1 MDQLAERLR
10 TERERQGRSLT
21 ELSAQTK
28 IREPFLE
35 AIELGRYGVL
45 PPVYVRSF
53 IRTYAQALR
62 LPSAEINGLIEKVL
76 AVDDDERSFV
86 PQSLRN
92 PSRIPQPDARPS
104 APRVSAKE
112 QVTTFIASIPK
123 PTFTLPSFLHGR
135 RGLLILAIVVV
146 VAGALYVIL
155 HRSSETDDT
164 NGDVPDA
171 STAITVGQTENP
183 LDSMVLT
190 ALASDTSWLT
200 ITMDAMRTQQIV
212 MLPGQEQRWSAMR
225 EFKVALGN
233 AGALTFSRNGI
244 TLPPLGKKGEAV
256 RSVVITRNDVIS
268 SASAARQTI
277 APRPTSP
284 PPAVQQQVKPA
295 QQQPKPVQQQTR
307 PTQQRPAVQQQ
318 RTAAAQ
324 VTRRQPTR
332 RAAPQSR
339 RRWQQPQRRKPAPA
353 VRRAPANAP
362 RRPTITPA
370 PVIPR

>member
-10 TERERQGRSLT
+10 TERERQGRSLA

-62 LPSAEINGLIEKVL
+62 LPMPEINVLIERVL
-76 AVDDDERSFV
+76 ATDDDDRSFV

-92 PSRIPQPDARPS
+92 PSRVSPPPHQTS
-104 APRVSAKE
+104 KPRLPIKDR
-112 QVTTFIASIPK
+112 IAELLASLPK
-123 PTFTLPSFLHGR
+123 PTFAMPTFLHGR
-135 RGLLILAIVVV
+135 RGLLILAILVVLVGVLYLV
-146 VAGALYVIL
+146 VQ
-155 HRSSETDDT
+155 RSSTD
-164 NGDVPDA
+164 GDGT
-171 STAITVGQTENP
+171 STDSSTTISVGQNGNP
-183 LDSMVLT
+183 LDSMILT

-200 ITMDAMRTQQIV
+200 ITMDSNRTQQIV
-212 MLPGQEQRWSAMR
+212 MLPGQEQRWSAMK

-233 AGALTFSRNGI
+233 AGALTFSRNGV

-256 RSVVITRNDVIS
+256 RSVLITRNDVVS
-268 SASAARQTI
+268 SASAS
-277 APRPTSP
+277 RPPTTVR
-284 PPAVQQQVKPA
+284 PAATPQQQPVQKAKPA
-295 QQQPKPVQQQTR
+295 QQQRVVAPAPVVR
-307 PTQQRPAVQQQ
+307 RPAVQ
-318 RTAAAQ
+318 R
-324 VTRRQPTR
+324 
-332 RAAPQSR
+332 APQPVR
-339 RRWQQPQRRKPAPA
+339 RRLQQPQRRKPVPQ
-353 VRRAPANAP
+353 VRRAAVNAP

>member
-62 LPSAEINGLIEKVL
+62 LPMAEINALIERVL
-76 AVDDDERSFV
+76 SVDDDERSFV

-92 PSRIPQPDARPS
+92 PSRIPQPDARS
-104 APRVSAKE
+104 TSPRASAKE
-112 QVTTFIASIPK
+112 QVTEFFASIPK

-135 RGLLILAIVVV
+135 RGLLMLAILVV
-146 VAGALYVIL
+146 VAGTLYVIM
-155 HRSSETDDT
+155 HRSGSVEGEGSA
-164 NGDVPDA
+164 NA
-171 STAITVGQTENP
+171 ESTSITVGQAGTS

-212 MLPGQEQRWSAMR
+212 MLPGQEQRWSAMN

-233 AGALTFSRNGI
+233 AGALTFSRNGV

-268 SASAARQTI
+268 SASAARQAI
-277 APRPTSP
+277 APRPTTP
-284 PPAVQQQVKPA
+284 PPATQQQAKPM
-295 QQQPKPVQQQTR
+295 QQQAKPM
-307 PTQQRPAVQQQ
+307 QQRPVVQQQ
-318 RTAAAQ
+318 RTSTVSA
-324 VTRRQPTR
+324 TRRQPTK
-332 RAAPQSR
+332 RAVQPPK
-339 RRWQQPQRRKPAPA
+339 RRWQQPQRKKYAPT

>member
-10 TERERQGRSLT
+10 TERERQGRSLA

-62 LPSAEINGLIEKVL
+62 LPTSEISVLIERVL
-76 AVDDDERSFV
+76 ATDDDDRSFV

-92 PSRIPQPDARPS
+92 PSR
-104 APRVSAKE
+104 VSPPLHQTSKPHLPIKDRIAE
-112 QVTTFIASIPK
+112 FITSLPK
-123 PTFTLPSFLHGR
+123 PTFAIPAFLHGR
-135 RGLLILAIVVV
+135 RGLLILAILVVV
-146 VAGALYVIL
+146 VGALFIVVQ
-155 HRSSETDDT
+155 RSATD
-164 NGDVPDA
+164 GDGTAADS
-171 STAITVGQTENP
+171 STTITVGQNGNP
-183 LDSMVLT
+183 LDSMILT

-200 ITMDAMRTQQIV
+200 ITMDSMRTQQIV
-212 MLPGQEQRWSAMR
+212 MLPGQEQRWSAME

-233 AGALTFSRNGI
+233 AGALTFSRNGV

-268 SASAARQTI
+268 SASASRPSSTV
-277 APRPTSP
+277 RPTAP
-284 PPAVQQQVKPA
+284 P
-295 QQQPKPVQQQTR
+295 QQQPVQQSK
-307 PTQQRPAVQQQ
+307 PALQQRVAPAPVVRRPAVQRAQQ
-318 RTAAAQ
+318 P
-324 VTRRQPTR
+324 V
-332 RAAPQSR
+332 R
-339 RRWQQPQRRKPAPA
+339 RRWQQPQRRKPVPQ
-353 VRRAPANAP
+353 VRRAAVNAP

>member
-62 LPSAEINGLIEKVL
+62 LPTSEISVLIERVL
-76 AVDDDERSFV
+76 ATDDDVRTFV

-92 PSRIPQPDARPS
+92 PSRVSPPPQQTSEPRPPLKDRIVELFTS
-104 APRVSAKE
+104 LPKLSV
-112 QVTTFIASIPK
+112 SIP
-123 PTFTLPSFLHGR
+123 TFLHGR
-135 RGLLILAIVVV
+135 RGLLILAILVVI
-146 VAGALYVIL
+146 AGAFYLVIQ
-155 HRSSETDDT
+155 RSSTD
-164 NGDVPDA
+164 GDGATADS
-171 STAITVGQTENP
+171 STTISVGQNGNP
-183 LDSMVLT
+183 LDSMILT

-200 ITMDAMRTQQIV
+200 ITMDSMRTQQIV
-212 MLPGQEQRWSAMR
+212 MLPGQEQRWSAMK

-233 AGALTFSRNGI
+233 AGALTFSRNGV

-256 RSVVITRNDVIS
+256 RSVVITRNDVVS
-268 SASAARQTI
+268 SASASRPSTTV
-277 APRPTSP
+277 RPTAP
-284 PPAVQQQVKPA
+284 PQQQPVQQAKPA
-295 QQQPKPVQQQTR
+295 QQQRVAPAPVVR
-307 PTQQRPAVQQQ
+307 RPAVQ
-318 RTAAAQ
+318 R
-324 VTRRQPTR
+324 
-332 RAAPQSR
+332 APQPVR
-339 RRWQQPQRRKPAPA
+339 RRWQQPQRRKPVPPQ
-353 VRRAPANAP
+353 VRRAPVNAP